1 MNDIN
6 ISEIQDKLAETQ
18 KKKIETKKL
27 ERISIKDRAYQSFC
41 GKRDG
46 KAGIPRLDEK
56 GCVSS
61 PHIDKEIQVFENE
74 CSYQYAEHS
83 RELQKYHRMAED
95 NLAWIEDGAR
105 RLRELRKNNPGEAD
119 GDFLSARKNG
129 EDELTDSQIRERRGR
144 EWKRINKDYYDQIH
158 SIETNLSECYRALIM
173 LRNMITEA
181 DNVTEL
187 IVERY
192 KYRTAE
198 ALNIYWEEVLKH
210 HPKGISFPSK
220 PDYRLDAVSRDIYR
234 ERHEKKGNAI
244 EATIQMLREL
254 LISSEDVDIRKSI
267 EGGVFA

>member
-1 MNDIN
+1 MKEIN

-41 GKRDG
+41 GRRDG
-46 KAGIPRLDEK
+46 KHSIPRLDEK
-56 GCVSS
+56 GNVYS

-105 RLRELRKNNPGEAD
+105 RLKELRRNNPGEA
-119 GDFLSARKNG
+119 GEDFLKVRKNG
-129 EDELTDSQIRERRGR
+129 EEELTDSQIRERRGR
-144 EWKRINKDYYDQIH
+144 EWKRINKDYFEQVH
-158 SIETNLSECYRALIM
+158 SIESSLSEYYQALIM

-198 ALNIYWEEVLKH
+198 ALNIYWEEVLKF
-210 HPKGISFPSK
+210 HPKGMAFPVK
-220 PDYRLDAVSRDIYR
+220 PDYKLDAVSRDIYK

-244 EATIQMLREL
+244 EATIKMLREL